1 MSKEAKYFCEFCD
14 TEVEEDAK
22 ECPKCGRVFSS
33 VVCSSCGYSG
43 AGSEFVR
50 GCPKCGYS
58 EQPKKNRTSVV
69 MGNYKRKHTIIPWWV
84 YFIAGVA
91 LGVVILYY
99 KVTI

>member
-50 GCPKCGYS
+50 GCPKCGNTDQR
-58 EQPKKNRTSVV
+58 EKKLTSI
-69 MGNYKRKHTIIPWWV
+69 GKDKRDKTNTLIPWWV
-84 YFIAGVA
+84 YFIAGIVLGMTA
-91 LGVVILYY
+91 LYLVI
-99 KVTI
+99 

>member
-43 AGSEFVR
+43 AGSEFAS
-50 GCPKCGYS
+50 GCPKCGYADKRGK
-58 EQPKKNRTSVV
+58 ERTAAVRQ
-69 MGNYKRKHTIIPWWV
+69 KREKRTTHVPWWV